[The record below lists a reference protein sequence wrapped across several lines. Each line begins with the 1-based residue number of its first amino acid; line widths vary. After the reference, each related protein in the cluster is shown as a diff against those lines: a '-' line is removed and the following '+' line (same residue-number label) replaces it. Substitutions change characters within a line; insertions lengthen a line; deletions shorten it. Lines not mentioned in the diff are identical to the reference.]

1 MTDIRTYPPGVTSW
15 VDAEYG
21 DVDAAL
27 EFYAHLFGWQYEEAT
42 PPGLPFRYVIA
53 RLDGADVGG
62 IGGPATV
69 ENAGSVTSTWNTYIA
84 VTDAAA
90 SVERVIR
97 AGGSEVHPAQA
108 AGDGGVSA
116 TVLDPQGVAVRLWQA
131 RGRAGAQVTN
141 VPGAWNFSDLHT
153 SDPVAAAAFYTDVFG
168 WRTADLGFATMIT
181 VPGYGDHLASTVDP
195 DIHRRQQSAPP
206 GFADSIGWLAQAS
219 EDETPHWHVTFA
231 VADRDATAA
240 AADRLGATVLTTAAD
255 DWTHTA
261 VIRDPQG
268 AVFTASQFTPP
279 DDW

>member
-1 MTDIRTYPPGVTSW
+1 MTEIRTYPPGVTSW

-27 EFYAHLFGWQYEEAT
+27 LFYAELFGWQYVDAT

-53 RLDGADVGG
+53 RLDGADVAGL
-62 IGGPATV
+62 GGPAAIT
-69 ENAGSVTSTWNTYIA
+69 EAVTPTWNTYIA

-90 SVERVIR
+90 AVEQVVS
-97 AGGSEVHPAQA
+97 AGGTVLHPPQA

-116 TVLDPQGVAVRLWQA
+116 TILDPQGVAVRLWQA
-131 RGRAGAQVTN
+131 RNRPGAQITN

-153 SDPVAAAAFYTDVFG
+153 SDPDAAVAFYSDVFG
-168 WRTADLGFATMIT
+168 WRITDLGFATMIT

-206 GFADSIGWLAQAS
+206 GFADSIGRLAQAS
-219 EDETPHWHVTFA
+219 GDEIPQWHVTFA
-231 VADRDATAA
+231 VADRDATVSAA
-240 AADRLGATVLTTAAD
+240 RGLGATVLSTATD
-255 DWTHTA
+255 DWTRSA
-261 VIRDPQG
+261 VVRDPQG

>member
-1 MTDIRTYPPGVTSW
+1 MTEIRTYPPGVTSW

-27 EFYAHLFGWQYEEAT
+27 EFYRELFGWQYVEAT
-42 PPGLPFRYVIA
+42 PPGLPYRYVIA

-69 ENAGSVTSTWNTYIA
+69 DTTGSIISTWNTYIA
-84 VTDAAA
+84 VADAAA
-90 SVERVIR
+90 SVEQVVR
-97 AGGSEVHPAQA
+97 AGGSVVHPPQG
-108 AGDGGVSA
+108 AGDGGISA
-116 TVLDPQGVAVRLWQA
+116 TVHDPQGVTVRLWQA
-131 RGRAGAQVTN
+131 RDRAGAQVTN

-153 SDPVAAAAFYTDVFG
+153 SDPVAATAFYSDVFG
-168 WRTADLGFATMIT
+168 WRTTDLGFATMIT
-181 VPGYGDHLASTVDP
+181 VPGYGEHLASTVDP

-206 GFADSIGWLAQAS
+206 GFADSIGWLAQT
-219 EDETPHWHVTFA
+219 DEGEIPHWHVTFA
-231 VADRDATAA
+231 VADRDATTATA
-240 AADRLGATVLTTAAD
+240 QRLGAAVVSTATD

-279 DDW
+279 DAW